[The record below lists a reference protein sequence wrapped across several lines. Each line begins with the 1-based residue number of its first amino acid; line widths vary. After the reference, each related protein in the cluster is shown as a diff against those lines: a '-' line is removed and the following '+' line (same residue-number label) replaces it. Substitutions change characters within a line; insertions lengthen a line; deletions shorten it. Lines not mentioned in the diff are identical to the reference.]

1 MSRLDALL
9 DPGSVAVIGASNDPA
24 KSGGVLLAS
33 LRRGKLRGRIHPVNP
48 RGGTIQGLT
57 AYPSI
62 QEVPEAVDLAFIVVR
77 RELVYP
83 SVEACADAEVKAVV
97 IITAGFGEADDW
109 GRAEQVRLAAL
120 IEERDLLAIG
130 PNTIGLVT
138 MGGRQLG
145 TFVDF
150 PTWEAGPVAIA
161 SQSGVFAGALA
172 QDLMAM
178 QAQRLGIHHSVSIGN
193 RIGVTEADLLEA
205 YARDPEVGVI
215 GFYLESFRD
224 APRFLAAAADV
235 KRIKPVVIL
244 KPARTTEG
252 ARAAASHT
260 GSLAT
265 DDSVVD
271 HLLDQ
276 HGIIRVDDDDEL
288 VAALRAF
295 SYAPLPQ
302 GPRLGIVTFSGAMG
316 VMASDIAAEQGLEL
330 TSYDATTTAALQ
342 ELVPDWQGI
351 GNPAD
356 LWPGVDI
363 DPRAATID
371 GLRFALADP
380 ASDQVLGILLAV
392 PNADFADFA
401 DAFAQLRA
409 EHPNKPLH
417 LVVRGALRRDWT
429 ARLEGL
435 GIPIH
440 TSLRLAIRAMAA
452 TARYV
457 AVRERLPAAAELQLE
472 VTR

>member
-33 LRRGKLRGRIHPVNP
+33 LRRGGLTGRLHPVNP
-48 RGGTIQGLT
+48 RGGTIQGLP
-57 AYPSI
+57 AYASI
-62 QEVPEAVDLAFIVVR
+62 QEVPEPVDLAFIVVR
-77 RELVYP
+77 RELVYA
-83 SVEACADAEVKAVV
+83 SVEACAEAGVKAVA

-109 GRAEQVRLAAL
+109 GRAEQLRLAAL
-120 IEERDLLAIG
+120 IEERGLLVIG

-150 PTWEAGPVAIA
+150 PIWDTGSVAIA

-172 QDLMAM
+172 QDIMAM
-178 QAQRLGIHHSVSIGN
+178 PAQRLGIRHSVSIGN
-193 RIGVTEADLLEA
+193 RIGVSEADLLEA
-205 YARDPEVGVI
+205 YAEDPEVGVI

-224 APRFLAAAADV
+224 APRFFATAAQV
-235 KRIKPVVIL
+235 KCSKPVVVL
-244 KPARTTEG
+244 KPARTVEG
-252 ARAAASHT
+252 ARAATSHT

-265 DDSVVD
+265 DDIVVD
-271 HLLDQ
+271 HLLAQ
-276 HGIIRVDDDDEL
+276 HGLIRVDDEDEL

-295 SYAPLPQ
+295 SYAPLPR
-302 GPRLGIVTFSGAMG
+302 GPRLGMVTFSGAMG
-316 VMASDIAAEQGLEL
+316 VMASDTAAEEGLHL
-330 TSYDATTTAALQ
+330 TAYNDATAAALQ
-342 ELVPDWQGI
+342 QLVPEWQRI

-363 DPRAATID
+363 DPRAAMVD
-371 GLRFALADP
+371 GLRHALADP
-380 ASDQVLGILLAV
+380 GADQVLGILLAV
-392 PNADFADFA
+392 PNADFDDFT
-401 DAFAQLRA
+401 DAFTQLRS
-409 EHPNKPLH
+409 EHPDKPLH
-417 LVVRGALRRDWT
+417 LVLRGALRLEWT

-457 AVRERLPAAAELQLE
+457 AGRERMPAAAELLLE
-472 VTR
+472 VTP